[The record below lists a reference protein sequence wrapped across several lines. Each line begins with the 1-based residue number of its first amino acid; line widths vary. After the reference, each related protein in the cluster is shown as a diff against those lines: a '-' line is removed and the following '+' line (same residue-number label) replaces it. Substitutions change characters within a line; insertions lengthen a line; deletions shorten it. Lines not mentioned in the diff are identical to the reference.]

1 MKFTV
6 SRVAELGLSEGAK
19 CRLPYRFGEL
29 EEVQPCVKE
38 AVKVMERK
46 FK

>member
-1 MKFTV
+1 MKFIV
-6 SRVAELGLSEGAK
+6 SHMAELGLSEGAK

-29 EEVQPCVKE
+29 ERVQPCVKE
-38 AVKVMERK
+38 TMKVMERK